1 MKSFVRFIG
10 YIIAT
15 LAIAV
20 AIFFGCWFLA
30 ALPPRAQIL
39 VINQSGTT
47 LSNLAVSGSCPEHD
61 KDKLAPLAEWH
72 VQLLYHGPIHLSFT
86 SDGKPYVSNPVLST
100 NDAAFRAIFFLV
112 GSNMVVKIE
121 TRS

>member
-1 MKSFVRFIG
+1 MAFVRFIG

-20 AIFFGCWFLA
+20 VIFFGCWFLA
-30 ALPPRAQIL
+30 ISLSRAHIQ

-47 LSNLAVSGSCPEHD
+47 LSNLVISGSCKERD
-61 KDKLAPLAEWH
+61 KDELAPLTEWH
-72 VQLLYHGPIHLSFT
+72 TTTPYHGPIQLSFV
-86 SDGKPYVSNPVLST
+86 SNGKNYVSDPVLHT
-100 NDAAFRAIFFLV
+100 NDSGFCGIFFLID
-112 GSNMVVKIE
+112 SNIVVKIE